1 MSIPE
6 TLTPLVKIFGVS
18 AVVILLLNRFKIPSI
33 AGFLIA
39 GVILG
44 PHGFAMVND
53 LHSVELLAE
62 IGVILLL
69 FTIGL
74 EFSISDFIKA
84 KGTIVAGA
92 LQVLATILVTALF
105 VHFYDQPWNAAI

>member
-1 MSIPE
+1 MEHLSVTDI
-6 TLTPLVKIFGVS
+6 LHLFVIIFGLS
-18 AVVILLLNRFKIPSI
+18 AGVIYLLHRFKIPSI

-44 PHGFAMVND
+44 PHGLQLVHNV
-53 LHSVELLAE
+53 HGVEMLAE

-84 KGTIVAGA
+84 KGTIS
-92 LQVLATILVTALF
+92 LAARTFIM
-105 VHFYDQPWNAAI
+105 

>member
-1 MSIPE
+1 MSVTDVLHYFVI
-6 TLTPLVKIFGVS
+6 IFGLS
-18 AVVILLLNRFKIPSI
+18 AAVIFLLHRFKIPSI

-44 PHGFAMVND
+44 PHGFGLVED
-53 LHSVELLAE
+53 VHGVELLAE

-84 KGTIVAGA
+84 KGTIAAGA
-92 LQVLATILVTALF
+92 LQVLLTIFVTAL
-105 VHFYDQPWNAAI
+105 VAVLCGYS